1 MRYDAVETYAFVV
14 VNLFGV
20 VLEVGEEAAL
30 AVFFQHLL
38 AANTNCKSQHY
49 DRKYPMNYNNV
60 MFVHNMDL
68 KLPDDETA

>member
-20 VLEVGEEAAL
+20 VLEVDEEAAL

-38 AANTNCKSQHY
+38 AANTNCKS
-49 DRKYPMNYNNV
+49 
-60 MFVHNMDL
+60 
-68 KLPDDETA
+68 

>member
-38 AANTNCKSQHY
+38 AANTNCKS
-49 DRKYPMNYNNV
+49 
-60 MFVHNMDL
+60 
-68 KLPDDETA
+68 

>member
-30 AVFFQHLL
+30 AAFFQHLL
-38 AANTNCKSQHY
+38 AANTNCKSYHY
-49 DRKYPMNYNNV
+49 DIKNSINYNRGNYCLSI
-60 MFVHNMDL
+60 MWF
-68 KLPDDETA
+68 

>member
-1 MRYDAVETYAFVV
+1 MRYDAVETYAFVA

-38 AANTNCKSQHY
+38 AANTNCKSYHY
-49 DRKYPMNYNNV
+49 HIKNFINHKTIICP
-60 MFVHNMDL
+60 
-68 KLPDDETA
+68 

>member
-38 AANTNCKSQHY
+38 AAYTNCKSYHY
-49 DRKYPMNYNNV
+49 DVKNSIKYNP
-60 MFVHNMDL
+60 FGAL
-68 KLPDDETA
+68 TIQIKTIICP

>member
-1 MRYDAVETYAFVV
+1 MRCDAVETYAFVV

-38 AANTNCKSQHY
+38 AANTNCKSYHY
-49 DRKYPMNYNNV
+49 DIKHFIDYNRGNSRLTI
-60 MFVHNMDL
+60 MG
-68 KLPDDETA
+68 T